1 MKVLLA
7 TDAFPP
13 VSGGSGWS
21 AFELARE
28 LRRRGHEVLVV
39 RPRPGAPRGLTHTS
53 YDQLRVVEVGA
64 PAPAIPYVRNYFK
77 NERLYAELAGVLADL
92 IRRERIEIAHG
103 QHVLTCLP
111 TIDAA
116 HRSGLPAVCT
126 VRDYWPVCYWSDLLH
141 TKDGAALCPACSG
154 RMMVRCI
161 RPRAG
166 AAWPAAVP
174 MIPYMRRNLR
184 RKREGLARADAIIAV
199 STTIAADL
207 RARAPEIAHTRLE
220 IIPNPVNL
228 QDLAARAERT
238 ARPLAGPY
246 VLYLGKLAPNKGT
259 AHLFDVMDRA
269 ALDWPL
275 VVVGDGPDRHSLE
288 VEATRRRRPVRFTG
302 WVDRDAATAWLAH
315 ADILLFPSRG
325 PESLSRVLIE
335 ASALGVPIAAMRT
348 GGTPDI
354 IEDGVTGLLSWTP
367 DELADDVGRLR
378 ADASLRRRLGEAAR
392 QRARAFDA
400 PAVVERIERLY
411 VELRERAG

>member
-246 VLYLGKLAPNKGT
+246 VLYLGKLAPNKGI

-288 VEATRRRRPVRFTG
+288 VEATRRRRPGSHQIDRCRPHAHGPHDADGALFHG
-302 WVDRDAATAWLAH
+302 DAERGDAKPAGQEHRQPVD
-315 ADILLFPSRG
+315 ADSHR
-325 PESLSRVLIE
+325 
-335 ASALGVPIAAMRT
+335 
-348 GGTPDI
+348 
-354 IEDGVTGLLSWTP
+354 
-367 DELADDVGRLR
+367 
-378 ADASLRRRLGEAAR
+378 AR
-392 QRARAFDA
+392 QRRSRSICPAQRNATRHAARVLALDEA
-400 PAVVERIERLY
+400 EDLAVPGHDRGVARRQTGHAKGGVGCLSIR
-411 VELRERAG
+411 RDTCPH